1 MIVANELIRLNIG
14 DNDRYIIS
22 IKNEDNTWSV
32 SFIQMNGVAIN
43 EGRYITGEEAN
54 SIKEK
59 EVTKILDIKE

>member
-1 MIVANELIRLNIG
+1 MFIKTETGRLQNLYLLQ
-14 DNDRYIIS
+14 DVRV

-43 EGRYITGEEAN
+43 ESRYATEEEAN
-54 SIKEK
+54 SVKEK

>member
-1 MIVANELIRLNIG
+1 MFIKTETGRLQNLYLLQ
-14 DNDRYIIS
+14 DVRV
-22 IKNEDNTWSV
+22 IKNEDDTWSV

-43 EGRYITGEEAN
+43 EGTEEEAN